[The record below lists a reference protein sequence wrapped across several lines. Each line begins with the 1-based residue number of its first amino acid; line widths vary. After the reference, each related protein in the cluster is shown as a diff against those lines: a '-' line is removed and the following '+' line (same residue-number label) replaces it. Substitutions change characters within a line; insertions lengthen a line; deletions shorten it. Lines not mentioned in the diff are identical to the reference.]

1 MSITTSERLAN
12 LEASLVSINN
22 RIDELAT
29 DEEIFSISE
38 EVENILANLNDKI
51 EQLKSQLS
59 IVESILKQVEAER
72 TNE

>member
-1 MSITTSERLAN
+1 MSITTSKRLAN